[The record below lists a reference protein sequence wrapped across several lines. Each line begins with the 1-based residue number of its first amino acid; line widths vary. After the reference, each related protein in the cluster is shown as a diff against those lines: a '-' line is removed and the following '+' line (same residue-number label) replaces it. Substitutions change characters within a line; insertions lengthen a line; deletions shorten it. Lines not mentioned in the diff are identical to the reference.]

1 MLWAIGGG
9 SLTRS
14 FDEIAGEYAYDKIKG
29 MLHSITPF
37 FGIPIAMISST
48 TLFIFFIIATV
59 NVGAIIIHYY
69 SLRQTL
75 DFAAYV
81 RQLEPFR
88 FKDCIK
94 GINRACSGG
103 STSSQFIRSI
113 QAHFEGYKEAY
124 QSMKDPAKFDA
135 LMALLQAEY
144 KRRFLSKLAYRSSDS
159 SVLTKQALRLD
170 LIKLPTSAPI

>member
-1 MLWAIGGG
+1 M
-9 SLTRS
+9 
-14 FDEIAGEYAYDKIKG
+14 
-29 MLHSITPF
+29 
-37 FGIPIAMISST
+37 
-48 TLFIFFIIATV
+48 
-59 NVGAIIIHYY
+59 
-69 SLRQTL
+69 

-103 STSSQFIRSI
+103 STSSSQFIRSI
-113 QAHFEGYKEAY
+113 QAHFGGYKEAY

-144 KRRFLSKLAYRSSDS
+144 KRRFPE
-159 SVLTKQALRLD
+159 QASISELGFVGSYQAGVTPRPNQAANKRAN
-170 LIKLPTSAPI
+170 LIMFLLISLFMWAVAVFSAIFNS